1 MPVFIS
7 HRSTDTEQAT
17 AVHSYLSARG
27 VRCYIDKLDEALQST
42 DNITEVILARIK
54 QCSHMMA
61 VVSQQTRGSWW
72 VPFELGVATDSD
84 RRISSF
90 KATNVD
96 LPHFLSKWP
105 ILKDKYDLDKFIEL
119 YKRDSTIAF
128 NESRASY
135 QDVKSADQFHRQL
148 KTNIGQR

>member
-7 HRSTDTEQAT
+7 HRSTDSDQAT
-17 AVHSYLSARG
+17 FVYCYLTTHG
-27 VRCYIDKLDEALQST
+27 VQCYIDKLDETLQST
-42 DNITEVILARIK
+42 DNITDVILTRIK

-61 VVSQQTRGSWW
+61 IVSQQTSGSWW
-72 VPFELGVATDSD
+72 VPFEIGVATDSD

-90 KATNVD
+90 RAINVD

-105 ILKDKYDLDKFIEL
+105 VLKDKHDLDKFIEL

-128 NESRASY
+128 NEFRASY
-135 QDVKSADQFHRQL
+135 QDIKSADQFHRQL
-148 KTNIGQR
+148 KINIGQR

>member
-7 HRSTDTEQAT
+7 HRSTDSQQAT
-17 AVHSYLSARG
+17 SVYSYLTARG
-27 VRCYIDKLDEALQST
+27 VKCYIDKLDEALQST
-42 DNITEVILARIK
+42 DNITKVILARIK

-61 VVSQQTRGSWW
+61 VVSHQTKGSWW

-84 RRISSF
+84 RRISSY
-90 KATNVD
+90 KATTVD

-105 ILKDKYDLDKFIEL
+105 ILKDRYDLDKFIEL

-128 NESRASY
+128 NESRATY
-135 QDVKSADQFHRQL
+135 QDIKSADLFHRQL
-148 KTNIGQR
+148 KVNIAQR